1 MKKLIFT
8 LAATAFL
15 MGAQV
20 EQASAATI
28 APTDV
33 DQISNGSL
41 TGQKGHASMD
51 YNAKENKVI
60 LKVISG
66 GKKER
71 ALVTLTIGLKTYM
84 KEVVTITNRP
94 MEFVFDVE
102 RVPSGDYELKV
113 KSNSVDAKFRIKR

>member
-1 MKKLIFT
+1 
-8 LAATAFL
+8 
-15 MGAQV
+15 
-20 EQASAATI
+20 
-28 APTDV
+28 
-33 DQISNGSL
+33 
-41 TGQKGHASMD
+41 MD